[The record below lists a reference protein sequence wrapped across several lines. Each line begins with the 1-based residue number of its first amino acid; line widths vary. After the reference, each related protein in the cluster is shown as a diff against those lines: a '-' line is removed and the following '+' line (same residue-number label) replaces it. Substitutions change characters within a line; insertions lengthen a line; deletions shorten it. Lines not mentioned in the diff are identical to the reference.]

1 MTAADV
7 KEVRAN
13 PPLTVPGHSNLNE
26 GLRQDVQFF
35 LHRSCTL
42 CNPHLPAESILRKQL
57 QSHKIAQN
65 LFVFIEN
72 IQRSA

>member
-13 PPLTVPGHSNLNE
+13 PPPPLTVPGHSNLNE

-35 LHRSCTL
+35 FYIDLAPFAIL
-42 CNPHLPAESILRKQL
+42 IYLLNP
-57 QSHKIAQN
+57 
-65 LFVFIEN
+65 F
-72 IQRSA
+72 